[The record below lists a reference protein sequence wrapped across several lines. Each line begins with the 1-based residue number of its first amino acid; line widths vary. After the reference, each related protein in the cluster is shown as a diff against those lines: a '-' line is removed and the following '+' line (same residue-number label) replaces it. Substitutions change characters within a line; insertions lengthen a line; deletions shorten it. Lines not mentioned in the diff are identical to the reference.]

1 MPIFIVIYKI
11 LLTKVQTSLKMFNLN
26 RKKTQTKSNSE
37 VVIVDINSSTE
48 IPIELGKN
56 KWLYPADEFVE
67 KWKKPKH
74 YKSIPFEL

>member
-1 MPIFIVIYKI
+1 MIIYKI
-11 LLTKVQTSLKMFNLN
+11 LLTKVQTGLQMFNLN

-48 IPIELGKN
+48 IPIVLGKN

-67 KWKKPKH
+67 KWQKAKH
-74 YKSIPFEL
+74 YKSITFEL

>member
-1 MPIFIVIYKI
+1 MKINKI
-11 LLTKVQTSLKMFNLN
+11 LLNKVQTRLKMFNFN
-26 RKKTQTKSNSE
+26 KKKIKTNSNST
-37 VVIVDINSSTE
+37 VDIFAINSSTE

-74 YKSIPFEL
+74 YKSTPFEL

>member
-48 IPIELGKN
+48 IPKELNKN

-67 KWKKPKH
+67 KWKKPKI
-74 YKSIPFEL
+74 YKSKTFEL